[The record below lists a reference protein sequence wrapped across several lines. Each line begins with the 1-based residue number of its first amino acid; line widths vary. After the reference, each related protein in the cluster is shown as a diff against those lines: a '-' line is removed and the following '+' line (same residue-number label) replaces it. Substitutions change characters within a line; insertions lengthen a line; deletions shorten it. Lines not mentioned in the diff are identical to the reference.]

1 MLKSDLV
8 LEQLEQGLWGL
19 LWTAK
24 VKIIFVHLNSCSKRL
39 GKLYA
44 GLGGQTQGVLSP
56 STEVVGGTRFAL
68 MVIGPVAGDQE
79 CSSLEGN
86 LPTTALKLSLT
97 ADCGPTPGSGSQE
110 CSNLS
115 NSVW

>member
-1 MLKSDLV
+1 MPKGDLI

-24 VKIIFVHLNSCSKRL
+24 VKIIFVHLKSCSKRL
-39 GKLYA
+39 GKLY
-44 GLGGQTQGVLSP
+44 GELRDHFHGVVSP

-68 MVIGPVAGDQE
+68 MVMDPVPGDQE
-79 CSSLEGN
+79 CSN
-86 LPTTALKLSLT
+86 LAGDEPSTALKLSLT
-97 ADCGPTPGSGSQE
+97 PGSGCQE

>member
-1 MLKSDLV
+1 MLKGELV
-8 LEQLEQGLWGL
+8 LEQLEQCLWGL

-24 VKIIFVHLNSCSKRL
+24 VKIIFVHLKLCSKRP
-39 GKLYA
+39 GKLYSE
-44 GLGGQTQGVLSP
+44 LGGQTQGVLRP

-68 MVIGPVAGDQE
+68 MVTGPVAGSQE
-79 CSSLEGN
+79 CSNLEGN
-86 LPTTALKLSLT
+86 GPSVPTTALKLSLT
-97 ADCGPTPGSGSQE
+97 PGSVCQE

>member
-1 MLKSDLV
+1 MLKADLV

-24 VKIIFVHLNSCSKRL
+24 VKIIFVHLKLCSKRL
-39 GKLYA
+39 GKLY
-44 GLGGQTQGVLSP
+44 LGSSGHFQAVLRP

-68 MVIGPVAGDQE
+68 MVTGPVAGCQE
-79 CSSLEGN
+79 CSNLEGN
-86 LPTTALKLSLT
+86 GPSVPTTALKLSLT
-97 ADCGPTPGSGSQE
+97 PDSGCQE

-115 NSVW
+115 NSAC

>member
-1 MLKSDLV
+1 MLKGELV

-24 VKIIFVHLNSCSKRL
+24 VKIIFVHLKLCSKRS

-44 GLGGQTQGVLSP
+44 ELVGHTQGVLRP

-68 MVIGPVAGDQE
+68 MVTGPVAGSQE
-79 CSSLEGN
+79 CSNLEGDG
-86 LPTTALKLSLT
+86 PAVPSTALKLSLT
-97 ADCGPTPGSGSQE
+97 AD
-110 CSNLS
+110 
-115 NSVW
+115 

>member
-1 MLKSDLV
+1 MLKGELV
-8 LEQLEQGLWGL
+8 LEQLEQRLWGL

-24 VKIIFVHLNSCSKRL
+24 VKIIFVHLKLFSKRL
-39 GKLYA
+39 GKLYSE
-44 GLGGQTQGVLSP
+44 LGGHTQGVLRP

-68 MVIGPVAGDQE
+68 MVTGPVAGSQE
-79 CSSLEGN
+79 CSNLEGN
-86 LPTTALKLSLT
+86 GPSVPTTALKLSLT
-97 ADCGPTPGSGSQE
+97 PDSGCQE

>member
-1 MLKSDLV
+1 MLKGELV
-8 LEQLEQGLWGL
+8 LEQLEQRLWGL

-24 VKIIFVHLNSCSKRL
+24 VKIIFVHLKLCSKRP
-39 GKLYA
+39 GKLYSE
-44 GLGGQTQGVLSP
+44 LGGQTQGVLRP

-68 MVIGPVAGDQE
+68 MVTGPVAGSQE
-79 CSSLEGN
+79 CSNLEGN
-86 LPTTALKLSLT
+86 GPSVPTTALKLSLT
-97 ADCGPTPGSGSQE
+97 PDSGCQE